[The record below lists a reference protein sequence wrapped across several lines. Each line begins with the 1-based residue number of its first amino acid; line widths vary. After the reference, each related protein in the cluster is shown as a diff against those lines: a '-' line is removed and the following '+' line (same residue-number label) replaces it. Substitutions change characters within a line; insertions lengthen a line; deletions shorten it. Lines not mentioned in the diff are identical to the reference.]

1 MNIIFDGNYLFHV
14 GFAVFTQY
22 HRGKDMR
29 EVLSDKDNKQVL
41 MRKLVIDMC
50 SCINRFKKIDQ
61 VTFVI
66 DSMSWRYGMY
76 PDYKYALTRVRG
88 EDYDL
93 FLECLNMFE
102 KLLRSRKL
110 IVSRIEGAEG
120 DDLIYAWKEYFGVVL
135 NEPTVIITGDSDI
148 RQLITEK
155 VSVFCNNSK
164 ILRYYVLDDV
174 GAMECFKDTE
184 GITVEKVDPVRL
196 VIKKII
202 LGDKSDNILNLK
214 RGFGEKAFDKFY
226 DSFNWDN
233 IEISCFANFCNNIY
247 RRFVAFTQDN
257 DRDYLKRIKFNA
269 KLVWLSFEALQYSGI
284 LEELF
289 EEVNARKNTYGY
301 KKKFT
306 LEDFYGMLIK

>member
-1 MNIIFDGNYLFHV
+1 M
-14 GFAVFTQY
+14 
-22 HRGKDMR
+22 
-29 EVLSDKDNKQVL
+29 
-41 MRKLVIDMC
+41 
-50 SCINRFKKIDQ
+50 
-61 VTFVI
+61 
-66 DSMSWRYGMY
+66 
-76 PDYKYALTRVRG
+76 
-88 EDYDL
+88 
-93 FLECLNMFE
+93 
-102 KLLRSRKL
+102 
-110 IVSRIEGAEG
+110 
-120 DDLIYAWKEYFGVVL
+120 
-135 NEPTVIITGDSDI
+135 
-148 RQLITEK
+148 
-155 VSVFCNNSK
+155 
-164 ILRYYVLDDV
+164 
-174 GAMECFKDTE
+174 
-184 GITVEKVDPVRL
+184 
-196 VIKKII
+196 
-202 LGDKSDNILNLK
+202 GDKSDNILNLK